1 MWYPVDDDRFGGF
14 GVKQEHLNP
23 TQPVKVGG
31 WMQCDAL
38 RALDRVRYYVDD
50 GADE

>member
-14 GVKQEHLNP
+14 GVEQEHLNP
-23 TQPVKVGG
+23 TQPVKIGR
-31 WMQCDAL
+31 WMYRDAL
-38 RALDRVRYYVDD
+38 RALHCVRHYVDY